1 MIIHL
6 QKIVLK
12 IAEVNVEK
20 FVNEKMSGN
29 PNIFKTRRCQFLVE
43 NLNLQRA
50 SGVGDA
56 VWEHFQIDH
65 LNSTS
70 LFRIENKSR
79 QIAWSFLSAME
90 AVAVAFLEK
99 RDTIF
104 SSINLEEAK
113 EKIRYAKAV
122 YENLEISGLPKL
134 IIDNQLGLEF
144 DNGVRL
150 TSFPSK
156 AIRGRA
162 KSTVVL
168 DEFAHVQHD
177 KQIYQGSFAVIVKGG
192 YLRIG
197 SSPMGASGTFYE
209 IDSESFKEY
218 SGYER
223 KKTPWWEVRAF
234 CRNVKEAFHLAPAL
248 DTAERVELFG
258 NDRIKA
264 IFANVPVED
273 FQQEFECVYVDESTA
288 WITWNEIKANQIP
301 ELKCVIAESR
311 NSEIDNAIDA
321 IDDLLISINRGEI
334 EGQMSAGIDIGRTR
348 NATEIHV
355 VGQSR
360 TDSFP
365 LRLMITLSN
374 CDFDS
379 QKAVM
384 SKMFKTLP
392 VTKGFIDQNGLGR
405 NLAEDMEKKFP
416 AKAEG
421 VNFTNE
427 SKKLWATD
435 MKMHFQ
441 KQRVPIPVHKDLS
454 YQIHSIKKIISPSK
468 NLIFD
473 TVRNEKHHA
482 DKFWALALA
491 IAAANNPILEDIP
504 PIRSVS
510 YSRGI

>member
-1 MIIHL
+1 
-6 QKIVLK
+6 
-12 IAEVNVEK
+12 
-20 FVNEKMSGN
+20 MSGN
-29 PNIFKTRRCQFLVE
+29 PNIFKTEKCQFLVE
-43 NLNLQRA
+43 NLNLRRA
-50 SGVGDA
+50 TGVDDA

-70 LFRIENKSR
+70 IFRIENKSR
-79 QIAWSFLSAME
+79 QIAWSYLTAME
-90 AVAVAFLEK
+90 AVAVAILEK

-113 EKIRYAKAV
+113 EKIRYAKSV
-122 YENLEISGLPKL
+122 YENLEIGGLPKL

-144 DNGVRL
+144 DSGVRL

-177 KQIYQGSFAVIVKGG
+177 KQIYQGSFAVIAKGG
-192 YLRIG
+192 VLRVG

-209 IDSESFKEY
+209 IDSQSLQDYK
-218 SGYER
+218 GYER
-223 KKTPWWEVRAF
+223 KTTPWWEVRAF
-234 CRNVKEAFHLAPAL
+234 SRNVKEARTLAPTL
-248 DTAERVELFG
+248 ETNERVEMFG
-258 NDRIKA
+258 NERIKA
-264 IFANVPVED
+264 IFANVPIED

-288 WITWNEIKANQIP
+288 WITWLEIRSNQLD
-301 ELKCVIAESR
+301 ELKCFISESK
-311 NSEIDNAIDA
+311 NSEIDNAIDTLT
-321 IDDLLISINRGEI
+321 DLADSIKRGEI
-334 EGQMSAGIDIGRTR
+334 EEQLSAGIDIGRTR
-348 NATEIHV
+348 NATEIHL
-355 VGQSR
+355 VGLST

-365 LRLMITLSN
+365 LRGMITLSN

-379 QKAVM
+379 QKAVIRFM
-384 SKMFKTLP
+384 LENLP
-392 VTKGFIDQNGLGR
+392 VTACLIDQNGLGR
-405 NLAEDMEKKFP
+405 NLAEDMEKAFP

-441 KQRVPIPVHKDLS
+441 KHRVPIPVHKELA

-482 DKFWALALA
+482 DKFWSLALA
-491 IAAANNPILEDIP
+491 IAGANKPILESIP
-504 PIRSVS
+504 EINSVT
-510 YSRGI
+510 YSQGW